1 MYNKFYGFSDNPF
14 GVTPDPRFLYLTSSH
29 REALNSMIDGI
40 KNRRGFISITGEAG
54 TGKTTL
60 IYSLLNRLDEKV
72 KIVSIFHSAVTF
84 KELLKIIL
92 SELDLGVIEESEP
105 DFLYRLAKYL
115 TQMVADE
122 TIAIIIDEAQN
133 LREEVMQ
140 ELQMFSNLEP
150 KVIQVVLVGQPEFE
164 DKLNSQGLSQFK
176 QRIRIKR
183 QIGVLTG
190 EESMDYID
198 RRLRLVGRSSS
209 QMFTPKALSMICSY
223 AQGIPRMINILCDNA
238 FLMSFNLSQK
248 KIDVNII
255 REVIKDIKG
264 PSLQKTILSSITTA
278 LREFRPSPNRLK
290 LSPKKVS
297 LAILSAICLGGLILL
312 TQDYLQRRP
321 ANTWNIESSKP
332 SDPSQPVT
340 LAFASLPNEPVFKEK
355 VIEALSRK
363 VSLTVALKS
372 RVRICPAFRLCRRP
386 SSRVLI
392 HSDSTDHASEHVVVE
407 II

>member
-1 MYNKFYGFSDNPF
+1 
-14 GVTPDPRFLYLTSSH
+14 L
-29 REALNSMIDGI
+29 
-40 KNRRGFISITGEAG
+40 
-54 TGKTTL
+54 
-60 IYSLLNRLDEKV
+60 
-72 KIVSIFHSAVTF
+72 
-84 KELLKIIL
+84 
-92 SELDLGVIEESEP
+92 ELDLGVGEESEP
-105 DFLYRLAKYL
+105 AFLYRLAKYL

-209 QMFTPKALSMICSY
+209 QMFTPKAISMICSY

-248 KIDVNII
+248 KIDVDII

-278 LREFRPSPNRLK
+278 LREIRPSPIRLK

-297 LAILSAICLGGLILL
+297 LTILSAICLGGLILL

-340 LAFASLPNEPVFKEK
+340 LAFASLPNAPVFKEK
-355 VIEALSRK
+355 VIEAFSRK
-363 VSLTVALKS
+363 VSLTVALKGW
-372 RVRICPAFRLCRRP
+372 VRICPAFRLCRRP

-392 HSDSTDHASEHVVVE
+392 HADSTDHASEHVVME
-407 II
+407 IIWN